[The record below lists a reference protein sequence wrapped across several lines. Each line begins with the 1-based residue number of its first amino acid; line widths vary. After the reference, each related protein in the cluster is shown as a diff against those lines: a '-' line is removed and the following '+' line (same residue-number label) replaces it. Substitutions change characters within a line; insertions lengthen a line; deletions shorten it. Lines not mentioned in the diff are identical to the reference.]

1 MDNILKINKTVD
13 EINKIIENKNLI
25 LTLFLSAFILLILS
39 VIGSGLTLFKLSF
52 FFFII
57 YFVLILFSLFL
68 SFYYYYKNKN
78 EKSNIEITITDS

>member
-1 MDNILKINKTVD
+1 MENILKINKTVD

-25 LTLFLSAFILLILS
+25 LTLFLSAFMLLILS

-57 YFVLILFSLFL
+57 YFVLILLSLVL
-68 SFYYYYKNKN
+68 SFYYYNKN
-78 EKSNIEITITDS
+78 NKSNIEITITDS